1 MLLLFF
7 FHCLFSCLF
16 TLLILFYFKVCMTN
30 LSTLL
35 YDAEQKN
42 PFCHR
47 YPRATLESSK
57 KYNPS
62 TLKFSFLIFGLHISF
77 ILTQLIFIF
86 LKSGWFLIVQ
96 EMGGW
101 RYDWCWS
108 IWSISSNWKTNQ
120 RYVNHHFCSTAVP
133 LFIFLIFGV
142 SINASY
148 LPEKPLTVGLQ
159 GRTKT
164 KMFGPVNP

>member
-62 TLKFSFLIFGLHISF
+62 TLKFSFSFFLFFWFLFWTSYFFHFDSTFLLIWLVPNCSRDGRMTIRLVLKYLVNKLQLENESEVCKVPFLLYSCSF
-77 ILTQLIFIF
+77 IYFHFTLSFDIF
-86 LKSGWFLIVQ
+86 LMVLV
-96 EMGGW
+96 
-101 RYDWCWS
+101 
-108 IWSISSNWKTNQ
+108 
-120 RYVNHHFCSTAVP
+120 
-133 LFIFLIFGV
+133 
-142 SINASY
+142 
-148 LPEKPLTVGLQ
+148 
-159 GRTKT
+159 
-164 KMFGPVNP
+164 